1 MQPGVFTAF
10 SKIFIDLT
18 LLLLTVLD
26 VIPLKAFL
34 VRQKGF
40 RYFQLQVISCIQWRR
55 QCTGGDGPRGTGV
68 QGHKST
74 GAQHITVEYNF
85 LW

>member
-1 MQPGVFTAF
+1 MQPCVFTAF
-10 SKIFIDLT
+10 SLIFIDLT
-18 LLLLTVLD
+18 SLLLTVLN
-26 VIPLKAFL
+26 VIPLKE
-34 VRQKGF
+34 GF
-40 RYFQLQVISCIQWRR
+40 RYFQLQIISCIQWRR

-74 GAQHITVEYNF
+74 GAQHITVEYNV